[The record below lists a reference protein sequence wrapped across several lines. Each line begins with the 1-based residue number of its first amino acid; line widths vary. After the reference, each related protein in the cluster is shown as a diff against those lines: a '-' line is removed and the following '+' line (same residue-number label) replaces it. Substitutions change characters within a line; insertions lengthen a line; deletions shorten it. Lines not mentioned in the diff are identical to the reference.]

1 MLGVWEYAVG
11 DKYTKLWFDMKNM
24 EDGIPMTFEDALE
37 KVHTED
43 FALIGEMTI
52 IISLD
57 SRVEHSSSEIQVE
70 DYDDDATSSLL
81 P

>member
-43 FALIGEMTI
+43 FALIGEMIIII
-52 IISLD
+52 IIS
-57 SRVEHSSSEIQVE
+57 RVE
-70 DYDDDATSSLL
+70 
-81 P
+81 